1 MKTGLI
7 EEYKMLTATCAATD
21 YGDKSSVRKHNKS
34 VDRMYE
40 IVEAIGYEQT
50 NETPEQFA
58 GLLDISDNKTNLW
71 AAIHILERLPTDSDI
86 EKRALE
92 IIRTATKGESADAM
106 GYQSWLEDWNKKI
119 KNNDTPTSAIA
130 NAG

>member
-1 MKTGLI
+1 
-7 EEYKMLTATCAATD
+7 
-21 YGDKSSVRKHNKS
+21 
-34 VDRMYE
+34 MYE